1 MLGFKTVKPLFA
13 SARMVRYLGL
23 AACLLCAAIVRADVI
38 NVRTHGAVGDGRTP
52 DTVAIQ
58 AAIDAASRAGG
69 GIVVVPAGVFL
80 TGSIELRSHVTL
92 RIEDGALLQGLG
104 PVDGAYPVHQV
115 MPTPRL
121 DTAGAFAAGASP
133 PQVSALIFARGQRN
147 IAVEGSGIVDGNGA
161 VFPISGIRPSI
172 LCFIQCE
179 DVRIE
184 DVTTRSS
191 AFWTQHYVQCTRVQ
205 IDRVRVH
212 SHLPDRNNDGI
223 DLVECHQV
231 RLADSVIIADDDA
244 ICLKS
249 NLSPG
254 HGTRDI
260 LVENCTVYG
269 RKSAVKIGT
278 ESLGPFENITVRNL
292 TAYGTRGVN
301 LYSVDG
307 AQIRNVLVENVVIRD
322 GYAAILVHVGDRLLF
337 GLNEISGPKSPGGIS
352 NVTIRNLDATMAAK
366 SFRDIL
372 SSHGVTLFGP
382 VHDQVMP
389 VSENFISGFRD
400 HQVSNVILQNITLR
414 GLPGGGTRA
423 DIIDRVPENSSRYP
437 LHGMFGRLPA
447 WALYIRNANNVA
459 IDNLVVEA
467 AVPDDRPALLCDGVE
482 RFRLG
487 FAVNAGGEFTK
498 IERKGSAR
506 QAP

>member
-1 MLGFKTVKPLFA
+1 MRPFCAYSSVI
-13 SARMVRYLGL
+13 RRLGL
-23 AACLLCAAIVRADVI
+23 AWIACAAVMWADVI
-38 NVRTHGAVGDGRTP
+38 DVRTHGAVGDGRTSN
-52 DTVAIQ
+52 TVAIQ

-69 GIVVVPAGVFL
+69 GVVLVPRGEFL

-92 RIEDGALLQGLG
+92 RLDDGALLQGLG
-104 PVDGAYPVHQV
+104 PVEGAYPVHQV
-115 MPTPRL
+115 IQSPL
-121 DTAGAFAAGASP
+121 LETATAFAAGASP

-147 IAVEGSGIVDGNGA
+147 IAVEGSGIVDGNGG

-172 LCFIQCE
+172 FCFIQCE
-179 DVRIE
+179 NVRVA

-205 IDRVRVH
+205 IERVTVH

-231 RLADSVIIADDDA
+231 RLTDSTIIADDDA

-249 NLSPG
+249 NLSPS

-278 ESLGPFENITVRNL
+278 ESLGPFANITVRNL

-307 AQIRNVLVENVVIRD
+307 ALLRNILVENVVIRD
-322 GYAAILVHVGDRLLF
+322 GYAALLVHVGDRLLF
-337 GLNEISGPKSPGGIS
+337 KGNDSSGARVPGGIS
-352 NVTIRNLDATMAAK
+352 NVTVRNLDATLAAK
-366 SFRDIL
+366 SFRSIL
-372 SSHGVTLFGP
+372 VSQGIELFGP

-389 VSENFISGFRD
+389 IAESFISGLRG
-400 HQVSNVILQNITLR
+400 HPISNVMLQNITLR

-423 DIIDRVPENSSRYP
+423 DIVERVPENSSRYP

-447 WALYIRNANNVA
+447 WGLYLRHANNVM
-459 IDNLVVEA
+459 IDNLVLESVA
-467 AVPDDRPALLCDGVE
+467 ADERPALLTDDVE
-482 RFRLG
+482 RLRLG
-487 FAVNAGGEFTK
+487 FVVNPGGDFTVL
-498 IERKGSAR
+498 ERKGSAR
-506 QAP
+506 RAP

>member
-1 MLGFKTVKPLFA
+1 MVGLKTMKPFHTYL
-13 SARMVRYLGL
+13 RGTRCLGL
-23 AACLLCAAIVRADVI
+23 ACILCAAAVRAEVI
-38 NVRTHGAVGDGRTP
+38 DIRTHGAVADGHTSN
-52 DTVAIQ
+52 TVAIQ

-69 GIVVVPAGVFL
+69 GVVVVPQGVFL

-92 RIEDGALLQGLG
+92 RIEEGALLQGMG
-104 PVDGAYPVHQV
+104 PVEGAYPVHPV
-115 MPTPRL
+115 TPSPRL
-121 DTAGAFAAGASP
+121 GLAAAFAAGASP
-133 PQVSALIFARGQRN
+133 PQAAALIFARGQRN
-147 IAVEGSGIVDGNGA
+147 IAVEGSGTIDGNGEA
-161 VFPISGIRPSI
+161 FPVSGIRPSI

-179 DVRIE
+179 DVRVE
-184 DVTTRSS
+184 GVTTRSS
-191 AFWTQHYVQCTRVQ
+191 AFWTQHYVQCTRVR
-205 IDRVRVH
+205 IDRVTVH

-231 RLADSVIIADDDA
+231 RLTDSTIIADDDA

-260 LVENCTVYG
+260 VVENCTVYG
-269 RKSAVKIGT
+269 RKSAFKIGT

-307 AQIRNVLVENVVIRD
+307 AQIRNVLIENVVIRD

-337 GLNEISGPKSPGGIS
+337 GLDEVAGPRSPGGIS

-372 SSHGVTLFGP
+372 ATHGITLFGA
-382 VHDQVMP
+382 VHEQAMP
-389 VSENFISGFRD
+389 VSENFISGLRD
-400 HQVSNVILQNITLR
+400 HQVSNVILENITLR
-414 GLPGGGTRA
+414 GLRGGGTPA
-423 DIIDRVPENSSRYP
+423 DLIDPVPENSSRYP

-447 WALYIRNANNVA
+447 WALYVRNANNLV

-467 AVPDDRPALLCDGVE
+467 TAPDARPALLCDGVE
-482 RFRLG
+482 RLRLG
-487 FAVNAGGEFTK
+487 FAVNTGGEFTT
-498 IERKGSAR
+498 IERKTPAR
-506 QAP
+506 RAP